1 MRSDEGITRRRFIA
15 GAICPQCSEID
26 KLQCWEEAGIPHR
39 ACVRCGY
46 QEAMTVT
53 SAAPV
58 LPAGR
63 LEPWAPVKKDIGQ
76 PLTFMPKSSRRSEN
90 DI

>member
-1 MRSDEGITRRRFIA
+1 MMSDEGIARRRFIA
-15 GAICPQCSEID
+15 GAICPQCSELD

-53 SAAPV
+53 STAPV

-63 LEPWAPVKKDIGQ
+63 LEQRAPATKDIGQ
-76 PLTFMPKSSRRSEN
+76 PLIFMPRSSLRTEN
-90 DI
+90 GI